1 MAEVDVFVWYD
12 SDGIITA
19 IGTPHPDRVAS
30 VHPIA
35 AKDRDVLRVRRCERS
50 RPAARDLSRRC
61 CRPGADAALDRF
73 EDKVK

>member
-12 SDGIITA
+12 SDGNITA

-35 AKDRDVLRVRRCERS
+35 AKDRDVLRVRLDASRLERLHETYRVDIAGRGLTPHPS
-50 RPAARDLSRRC
+50 GS
-61 CRPGADAALDRF
+61 
-73 EDKVK
+73 KTK

>member
-12 SDGIITA
+12 SDGNITA

-35 AKDRDVLRVRRCERS
+35 AKATVDCSNTVYYINQNR
-50 RPAARDLSRRC
+50 
-61 CRPGADAALDRF
+61 
-73 EDKVK
+73 

>member
-12 SDGIITA
+12 SDGNITA

-35 AKDRDVLRVRRCERS
+35 SKATVGYPRYTNYLCITEVY
-50 RPAARDLSRRC
+50 
-61 CRPGADAALDRF
+61 
-73 EDKVK
+73 

>member
-12 SDGIITA
+12 SDGNITA

-35 AKDRDVLRVRRCERS
+35 AKVNVECLKMYNLTIVYGHLLKFVR
-50 RPAARDLSRRC
+50 
-61 CRPGADAALDRF
+61 
-73 EDKVK
+73 